1 MVKMCLCMYERNV
14 WRRRQKKS
22 REEEVGERERKG
34 ARRKEKQD
42 KVHFSS
48 LLPCSIHSSIPSSL
62 TQAERLMSIVS
73 ECVCERV
80 CERKSL
86 ACCFV

>member
-1 MVKMCLCMYERNV
+1 MRKKCLEKETKA
-14 WRRRQKKS
+14 RQLGK
-22 REEEVGERERKG
+22 EEVGGKRERKG
-34 ARRKEKQD
+34 AGGKEKQD

-73 ECVCERV
+73 ECVHESSMLLCL
-80 CERKSL
+80 S
-86 ACCFV
+86 

>member
-1 MVKMCLCMYERNV
+1 MCLRMYE
-14 WRRRQKKS
+14 KEMFGEGDKS
-22 REEEVGERERKG
+22 KAVRKGRGRGKRERKG
-34 ARRKEKQD
+34 AGGKEKQD

-73 ECVCERV
+73 ECVRESSMLLCL
-80 CERKSL
+80 S
-86 ACCFV
+86 